1 MRKVLEVARHEF
13 IVNLKRPSFII
24 TTLVVPLLG
33 LVGVIVSAFFG
44 GQAGEFL
51 ERQLVG
57 TPKAVGYVDQV
68 GLFTP
73 PLPEYE
79 SLFIPYPSEQEAR
92 EALFNG
98 EIEVFLLIPADYLDT
113 GRVVAYSKGRGLPT
127 AISVSEEWI
136 RPFLVDHLLAGQV
149 DEALRARVRAPMN
162 LQPVSIS
169 PEGEGGGEGTASF
182 VANIAIPYAFSILL
196 VISIFSSSGF
206 LLQGVSEEK
215 ESRVIEIL
223 LSSVTPME
231 LLTGKIL
238 GLGALGLAQILFWLG
253 CGWALIGIAVTGL
266 ALFGAINLDLTT
278 IVLALVYFLLGY
290 LLFATLMASAGSLGT
305 SAREGQQIAGIFS
318 GLAAIPFMVSGFLWT
333 NPNSLLAQVLSYVPL
348 TASIMMLQRLGM
360 TEVPAYQIAISLVL
374 LILGIIGA
382 LWAGAK
388 IFRMGLLMYG
398 KRPSVSEIWRALR
411 QA

>member
-1 MRKVLEVARHEF
+1 MRKILEVARHEF
-13 IVNLKRPSFII
+13 IVSLKRPSFII
-24 TTLVVPLLG
+24 ATLALPLLG
-33 LVGVIVSAFFG
+33 IVGLIVSAYFG

-51 ERQLVG
+51 EQQFVG

-73 PLPEYE
+73 PLPEYAD
-79 SLFIPYPSEQEAR
+79 LFIPYPNEEAGR
-92 EALFNG
+92 EALFAE
-98 EIEVFLLIPADYLDT
+98 EIEALLLIPGDYLDT
-113 GRVVAYSKGRGLPT
+113 GRVIGYSKGRGLPT
-127 AISVSEEWI
+127 AISVSEERI

-149 DEALRARVRAPMN
+149 DEGLRARVRAPMN
-162 LQPVSIS
+162 LLPVSLA
-169 PEGEGGGEGTASF
+169 PQGEGSEDIASF

-196 VISIFSSSGF
+196 VMAIFTSSGF

-223 LSSVTPME
+223 LSSLTPIE
-231 LLTGKIL
+231 LLAGKIL

-266 ALFGAINLDLTT
+266 ALFGAITLDVAT

-318 GLAAIPFMVSGFLWT
+318 GLTAIPFMVSSFIWT
-333 NPNSLLAQVLSYVPL
+333 NPNSLLVQILSYVPL
-348 TASIMMLQRLGM
+348 TSPVMMLQRLGM
-360 TEVPAYQIAISLVL
+360 TEVPLYQIALSLIL
-374 LILGIIGA
+374 LILGIGGA

-388 IFRMGLLMYG
+388 VFRMGLLMYG
-398 KRPSVSEIWRALR
+398 KRPSVAEIWRALR

>member
-1 MRKVLEVARHEF
+1 MHKILEVARHEF
-13 IVNLKRPSFII
+13 IVSLKRPSFII
-24 TTLVVPLLG
+24 TTLAVPLLG
-33 LVGVIVSAFFG
+33 LVGVLVSAYFG

-51 ERQLVG
+51 ERQVVG

-73 PLPEYE
+73 PLPEYQD
-79 SLFIPYPSEQEAR
+79 LFIPYASEQEAR
-92 EALFNG
+92 DALFNG
-98 EIEVFLLIPADYLDT
+98 EIEAFLLIPADYLYT
-113 GRVVAYSKGRGLPT
+113 GRVVAYSKGRGLPS
-127 AISVSEEWI
+127 AVAVSEERV
-136 RPFLVDHLLAGQV
+136 RPFLVDHLLAGRV
-149 DEALRARVRAPMN
+149 EDDLRARVRAPMN
-162 LQPVSIS
+162 LQPVSLS
-169 PEGEGGGEGTASF
+169 PEGEGSEDTASF
-182 VANIAIPYAFSILL
+182 VASIAIPYAFSILL

-206 LLQGVSEEK
+206 LLQSVSEEK

-253 CGWALIGIAVTGL
+253 CGWALISIAVTGL
-266 ALFGAINLDLTT
+266 ALFGAINLDLMT

-348 TASIMMLQRLGM
+348 TAPIMMLQRLGM
-360 TEVPAYQIAISLVL
+360 TEVPLYQLIISLIL
-374 LILGIIGA
+374 LVLGIAGT

-388 IFRMGLLMYG
+388 VFRMGLLMYG

>member
-13 IVNLKRPSFII
+13 IVSLKRPSFII
-24 TTLVVPLLG
+24 ATLAIPLLG
-33 LVGVIVSAFFG
+33 IVGLIVSTFFG
-44 GQAGEFL
+44 GQAGEFF
-51 ERQLVG
+51 EQQFVG

-79 SLFIPYPSEQEAR
+79 ALFIPYPDEEAGR
-92 EALFNG
+92 EALFAE
-98 EIEVFLLIPADYLDT
+98 EIETFLLIPENYLDT
-113 GRVVAYSKGRGLPT
+113 GRVVGYSKGRGLPT
-127 AISVSEEWI
+127 AITVSEERV
-136 RPFLVDHLLAGQV
+136 RPFLVDHLLAGRV
-149 DEALRARVRAPMN
+149 DEDLRARVRAPLN
-162 LQPVSIS
+162 LQPVSLS
-169 PEGEGGGEGTASF
+169 PEGAGSEDTASF
-182 VANIAIPYAFSILL
+182 VANIAIPYAFSFLL
-196 VISIFSSSGF
+196 VMSIFTSSGF

-223 LSSVTPME
+223 LSSLTPIE
-231 LLTGKIL
+231 LLAGKIL
-238 GLGALGLAQILFWLG
+238 GLGALGLIQILFWLG
-253 CGWALIGIAVTGL
+253 SGWALIGVAVTSL

-333 NPNSLLAQVLSYVPL
+333 NPNSLLAQILSYVPL
-348 TASIMMLQRLGM
+348 TAPMMMLQRLGM
-360 TEVPAYQIAISLVL
+360 AEVPLYQIALSLIL
-374 LILGIIGA
+374 LILGIGGA

-388 IFRMGLLMYG
+388 VFRMGLLMYG

>member
-13 IVNLKRPSFII
+13 LVSLRRPSFII
-24 TTLVVPLLG
+24 ATLAIPLLG
-33 LVGVIVSAFFG
+33 LIGIVVAAYFG
-44 GQAGEFL
+44 GQAGAFF
-51 ERQLVG
+51 ERQFVG
-57 TPKAVGYVDQV
+57 SPKPVGYVDQV

-73 PLPEYE
+73 PLPEYKD
-79 SLFIPYPSEQEAR
+79 LFISYPDERAGQ
-92 EALFNG
+92 EALFAE
-98 EIEVFLLIPADYLDT
+98 EIEALLLIPGDYLDT
-113 GRVVAYSKGRGLPT
+113 GRVLAYTKGRGLPT
-127 AISVSEEWI
+127 AIYVSEERI

-162 LQPVSIS
+162 LQPVSLS
-169 PEGEGGGEGTASF
+169 PEGEGSEDTASF

-196 VISIFSSSGF
+196 VITIFTSSGF

-223 LSSVTPME
+223 LSSLTPME
-231 LLTGKIL
+231 LLAGKIL

-253 CGWALIGIAVTGL
+253 CGWTLIGVAVTGL
-266 ALFGAINLDLTT
+266 ALFGAINIDLTT

-318 GLAAIPFMVSGFLWT
+318 GVAAIPFMVSGFLWT

-348 TASIMMLQRLGM
+348 TAPMMMLQRLGM
-360 TEVPAYQIAISLVL
+360 TEVPPYQIAVSLILLVL
-374 LILGIIGA
+374 GIAGA

-388 IFRMGLLMYG
+388 VFRMGLLMYG

>member
-1 MRKVLEVARHEF
+1 MRKILEVARHEF
-13 IVNLKRPSFII
+13 IVSLKRPSFII
-24 TTLVVPLLG
+24 ATLAVPLLG
-33 LVGVIVSAFFG
+33 IVGLIVSAYFG
-44 GQAGEFL
+44 GQAADFF
-51 ERQLVG
+51 ERQFVG
-57 TPKAVGYVDQV
+57 SPKPVGYVDQV
-68 GLFTP
+68 DLFTP

-79 SLFIPYPSEQEAR
+79 DRFIPYPNEEAAR
-92 EALFNG
+92 KALFAE
-98 EIEVFLLIPADYLDT
+98 EIEAFLLIPGDYLDT
-113 GRVVAYSKGRGLPT
+113 GRIVAYSKGRGLPT
-127 AISVSEEWI
+127 AIAVSEEQI
-136 RPFLVDHLLAGQV
+136 RPFLVDHLLAEQV

-162 LQPVSIS
+162 LQPVSLS
-169 PEGEGGGEGTASF
+169 PEGEGSEDTASF

-196 VISIFSSSGF
+196 VISIFTSSGF

-223 LSSVTPME
+223 LSSLTPME
-231 LLTGKIL
+231 LLAGKIL

-253 CGWALIGIAVTGL
+253 WGWALIGIAVTGL
-266 ALFGAINLDLTT
+266 ALFGAIDLDLMT

-318 GLAAIPFMVSGFLWT
+318 GLTAIPFMVSGFLWA

-348 TASIMMLQRLGM
+348 TAPVMMLQRLGM
-360 TEVPAYQIAISLVL
+360 TEVPPYQIAISLVL
-374 LILGIIGA
+374 LILGIGGA

-388 IFRMGLLMYG
+388 VFRMGLLMYG
-398 KRPSVSEIWRALR
+398 KRPSVLEILRALR

>member
-13 IVNLKRPSFII
+13 IISLKRPSFII
-24 TTLVVPLLG
+24 ATLAIPLLG
-33 LVGVIVSAFFG
+33 IVGMVVAAYFG
-44 GQAGEFL
+44 GQAGDFFKK
-51 ERQLVG
+51 QFVG
-57 TPKAVGYVDQV
+57 LAKPVGYVDQV

-73 PLPEYE
+73 PLPEYAD
-79 SLFIPYPSEQEAR
+79 LFIPYPNEEAAQQ
-92 EALFNG
+92 ALFDE
-98 EIEVFLLIPADYLDT
+98 EIETYLLIPQDYVET
-113 GRVVAYSKGRGLPT
+113 GRIIGYSKGRGLPT
-127 AISVSEEWI
+127 AIAVSEQQT

-149 DEALRARVRAPMN
+149 DADLRARVRAPMS
-162 LQPVSIS
+162 LQPVSLS
-169 PEGEGGGEGTASF
+169 PEGEGSEDIASF

-196 VISIFSSSGF
+196 VISIFTSSGF

-223 LSSVTPME
+223 LSSVTAME
-231 LLTGKIL
+231 LLAGKIL

-253 CGWALIGIAVTGL
+253 SGGALIGMAVTGL

-278 IVLALVYFLLGY
+278 VVLAVVYFLLGY

-318 GLAAIPFMVSGFLWT
+318 GLTAIPFMVSGFLWT

-348 TASIMMLQRLGM
+348 TAPVMMLQRLGM
-360 TEVPAYQIAISLVL
+360 TEVPPYQIAISLIL
-374 LILGIIGA
+374 LILGIGGT
-382 LWAGAK
+382 LWTGAK
-388 IFRMGLLMYG
+388 VFRMGLLMYG
-398 KRPSVSEIWRALR
+398 KRPSVSEILRALR